1 MNSVMGDMNFE
12 TFGFWATLL
21 VHTQYFMAIISD
33 IAYNK
38 RTHTVTFSWF
48 QEGVSEKCELP

>member
-21 VHTQYFMAIISD
+21 VHTQYFMAIIACD
-33 IAYNK
+33 K

-48 QEGVSEKCELP
+48 QEDVSEKCELP